1 MARVKL
7 RWIMRCPGLKSS
19 YQGNGL
25 LANFFLMMTQI
36 SVNLKSV
43 ISLLSINKF
52 SADYTSSSLAP
63 MLSNFLV
70 NHARSKKGKLSVS
83 SKGFFLKSDLKENL
97 KKTSPN
103 DY

>member
-1 MARVKL
+1 
-7 RWIMRCPGLKSS
+7 
-19 YQGNGL
+19 
-25 LANFFLMMTQI
+25 
-36 SVNLKSV
+36 
-43 ISLLSINKF
+43 
-52 SADYTSSSLAP
+52 

-103 DY
+103 DYWLKFNSWYYNWPLQKNERYKSVLTA